1 MLIQLHIGHNAVSS
15 IPDIIHDLR
24 LVRTDYMMLAS
35 DLIPLRKFN
44 WSATMKKVL
53 ACLASAAALLPG
65 AASATSISDKDVL
78 TFAGGLN
85 PLTVTFSWSD
95 AVIEKGKGAPLELD
109 GRYKWVLKDLTD
121 NTKEKVN
128 PILDAVTGDTEGKW
142 NGTFTHT
149 FADLVAGHEY
159 KLKFVGSWNGVP
171 EGKKWD
177 VVQNGNVT
185 LAVPEPETYA
195 MLLAGLG
202 LIGTIARRRSSA
214 RR

>member
-1 MLIQLHIGHNAVSS
+1 
-15 IPDIIHDLR
+15 
-24 LVRTDYMMLAS
+24 
-35 DLIPLRKFN
+35 
-44 WSATMKKVL
+44 MKKTL

-65 AASATSISDKDVL
+65 AASATSVSDKDVL
-78 TFAGGLN
+78 TFAAGATS
-85 PLTVTFSWSD
+85 LTVTFLWSD
-95 AVIEKGKGAPLELD
+95 AVYEKGNGNVKELD
-109 GRYKWVLKDLTD
+109 GHYKWVLKDLTS
-121 NTKEKVN
+121 NSKETEN
-128 PILDAVTGDTEGKW
+128 PILDTVSGDTGGVW
-142 NGTFTHT
+142 NGSFTHT
-149 FADLVAGHEY
+149 FANLVAGNEY
-159 KLKFVGSWNGVP
+159 KLKFVGNWNGVP

>member
-1 MLIQLHIGHNAVSS
+1 
-15 IPDIIHDLR
+15 
-24 LVRTDYMMLAS
+24 MMLAS

-44 WSATMKKVL
+44 WSATMKIVL
-53 ACLASAAALLPG
+53 ACLASAAALLSG

-78 TFAGGLN
+78 TFAAGAA
-85 PLTVTFSWSD
+85 PLTVTFFWSD
-95 AVIEKGKGAPLELD
+95 AVIEKGNGNVKELD
-109 GRYKWVLKDLTD
+109 GHYKWVLKDLTSS

-128 PILDAVTGDTEGKW
+128 PILDAVTGDTGGVW
-142 NGTFTHT
+142 NGSFTHT
-149 FADLVAGHEY
+149 FVDLVAGHEY

>member
-1 MLIQLHIGHNAVSS
+1 
-15 IPDIIHDLR
+15 
-24 LVRTDYMMLAS
+24 MMLAS

-65 AASATSISDKDVL
+65 AASATSVSDKDVL
-78 TFAGGLN
+78 TFAAGATA
-85 PLTVTFSWSD
+85 LTVTFLWSD
-95 AVIEKGKGAPLELD
+95 AVYEKGNGNVKELD
-109 GRYKWVLKDLTD
+109 GHYKWVFKDLTL
-121 NTKEKVN
+121 NTKVKES
-128 PILDAVTGDTEGKW
+128 PILDIVSGDTGGVW
-142 NGTFTHT
+142 NGSFTHT
-149 FADLVAGHEY
+149 FTDLVVGHDY

-202 LIGTIARRRSSA
+202 LIGTIARRRTNRS
-214 RR
+214 

>member
-1 MLIQLHIGHNAVSS
+1 MSPIA
-15 IPDIIHDLR
+15 DIVHDLG

-35 DLIPLRKFN
+35 YLIPLREFN
-44 WSATMKKVL
+44 WSATMKKAL

-65 AASATSISDKDVL
+65 AASATSISDMDVL
-78 TFAGGLN
+78 TFAAGST

-95 AVIEKGKGAPLELD
+95 AVYEKGNGNVKELD
-109 GRYKWVLKDLTD
+109 GHYKWVLKDLTL
-121 NTKEKVN
+121 NTKEKEN
-128 PILDAVTGDTEGKW
+128 PILDIVSGDTGGKW
-142 NGTFTHT
+142 NGSFTQT
-149 FADLVAGHEY
+149 FANLVAGNEY
-159 KLKFVGSWNGVP
+159 RLKFVGNWNGVP

-177 VVQNGNVT
+177 VAQSGNVT

>member
-1 MLIQLHIGHNAVSS
+1 
-15 IPDIIHDLR
+15 
-24 LVRTDYMMLAS
+24 
-35 DLIPLRKFN
+35 
-44 WSATMKKVL
+44 MKKTL

-78 TFAGGLN
+78 TFAAGAA
-85 PLTVTFSWSD
+85 PLTVTFLWSD
-95 AVIEKGKGAPLELD
+95 AVIEKDNGKQIELD
-109 GRYKWVLKDLTD
+109 GHYKWVLKDLT
-121 NTKEKVN
+121 NNSKEAEN
-128 PILDAVTGDTEGKW
+128 PILDAVTGDTKGVLS
-142 NGTFTHT
+142 GSFTHT
-149 FADLVAGHEY
+149 FADLTAGHEY